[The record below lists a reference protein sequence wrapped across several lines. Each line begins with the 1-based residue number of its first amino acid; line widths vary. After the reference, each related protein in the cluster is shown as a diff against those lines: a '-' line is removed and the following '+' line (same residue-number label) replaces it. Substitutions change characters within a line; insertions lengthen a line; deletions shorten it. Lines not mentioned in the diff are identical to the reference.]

1 MHQVS
6 ADPDAVDAKAD
17 ALAAVEGLGPVCL
30 KPRHEANG
38 EACRRKG
45 RVGLAKGGLVT
56 ATWVVN
62 EEAFVNEN
70 AFEKCESFLNILRK
84 FDGSTKIVK
93 HFKLDTGGGPFGTGL
108 AAGGSAGC

>member
-6 ADPDAVDAKAD
+6 VDPDAVDAKAD

-30 KPRHEANG
+30 KPRHEGNG

-45 RVGLAKGGLVT
+45 RVGLTKGGLGT
-56 ATWVVN
+56 ASWVVN

-70 AFEKCESFLNILRK
+70 AFKKSESF
-84 FDGSTKIVK
+84 
-93 HFKLDTGGGPFGTGL
+93 
-108 AAGGSAGC
+108 